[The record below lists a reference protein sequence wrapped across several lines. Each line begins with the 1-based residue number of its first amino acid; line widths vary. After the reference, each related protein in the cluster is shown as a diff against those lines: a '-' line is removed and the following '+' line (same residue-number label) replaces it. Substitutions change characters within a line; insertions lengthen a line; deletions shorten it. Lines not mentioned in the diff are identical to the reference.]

1 MASRPSTELRLIFL
15 GFIILCGLGVLVSKL
30 WWEQVARGDT
40 WRRKIAGRS
49 EVTVRI
55 PSVRGEIR
63 DRNGVT
69 LVANRASYEVD
80 FYLPDMVQG
89 YRREMGFTPKVEYL
103 NTVKQ
108 MKTKQKEA
116 DIVKIVNESVIPRLN
131 ELDLAKDY
139 NSEHLQKHYRNDTLV
154 PFTYEQEVD
163 FKTIAKFSE
172 HNVGLPGVDISVKPV
187 RQYVYGAL
195 AAHLLGYVGAPLDVN
210 LLPDISSYTFYQ
222 PDVDGKSQIEA
233 SMDKY
238 LRGAPGKR
246 VLRKSVKGIIESED
260 RVEPPKPGAN
270 VYLTLDARIQYITEQ
285 ALRHPQLGRAAAVVV
300 DPNNGDILA
309 MASVP
314 SFDPNVFIPSVSPT
328 EWKKLN
334 TDPALPLISRAVSAF
349 PPGSTFKIV
358 TALGGLSKKGAHME
372 TSKFN
377 CPGGIQYGDHYF
389 KCWIADK
396 HGSHGTIGLSD
407 ALRVSCDC
415 FFYQYGNA
423 AGMEYVDQIGKVL
436 GIGEHYDIGL
446 QDEKDGVMPGPQWMK
461 TKYPELKWSNAY
473 TANAAIGQGYVLASP
488 LQMAMAY
495 ATVANG
501 GVVYEPRLIKKVLT
515 PDGKPVLDENGQE
528 VAPEAPKIRG
538 DLRTE
543 VTKEQIDV
551 VRHGLWQVVND
562 AGGTGAKARVKGIVV
577 AGKTGSAQATDRG
590 KDDMIAWFCCF
601 APFDKP
607 RYAICVMV
615 QGGHHGGGVAG
626 PIAQYI
632 LEHTVAMEQGNYNV
646 ELTKLE
652 PARGKDPFAKIEAL
666 TDYKD
671 ANNVQVT
678 PEAEE
683 GADTH
688 AASSSKVQMGGGN
701 AHPDIGAEAD
711 AGGRVQGRGNRP
723 ATPANSSAPP
733 KQNFFQ
739 KFFGIK
745 PSAPNPPRP
754 QPRGTH

>member
-15 GFIILCGLGVLVSKL
+15 GFIVLCGLGVLITKL
-30 WWEQVARGDT
+30 WWEQVARGQV
-40 WRRKIAGRS
+40 WSKKIAGRS

-63 DRNGVT
+63 DRNGIT

-80 FYLPDMVQG
+80 FYLPDMVRG
-89 YRREMGFTPKVEYL
+89 YRREMGYTPLVEYL
-103 NTVKQ
+103 STVHQ
-108 MKTKQKEA
+108 MKVKQKEA
-116 DIVKIVNESVIPRLN
+116 DIVKIVNDSVIPRLN

-163 FKTIAKFSE
+163 FNTIAKFSE
-172 HNVGLPGVDISVKPV
+172 HNVGLPGVEISVRPV

-195 AAHLLGYVGAPLDVN
+195 AAHLLGYVGSPLDVN
-210 LLPDISSYTFYQ
+210 LLPDISKYTFYQ
-222 PDVDGKSQIEA
+222 PDVDGKSQIES

-238 LRGAPGKR
+238 LRGSPGMR
-246 VLRKSVKGIIESED
+246 VLRKSVKGVIESEE
-260 RVEPPKPGAN
+260 RVDPPKPGAN
-270 VYLTLDARIQYITEQ
+270 VILTLDARIQYICEE

-314 SFDPNVFIPSVSPT
+314 SFDPNVFIPSVSAAD
-328 EWKKLN
+328 WKKLN
-334 TDPALPLISRAVSAF
+334 TDPAIPLVSRAVSAF

-358 TALGGLSKKGAHME
+358 TGLGGLKKNMGNA
-372 TSKFN
+372 KYN
-377 CPGGIQYGDHYF
+377 CPGGISYGDHYF
-389 KCWIADK
+389 KCWISGK
-396 HGSHGTIGLSD
+396 GTHGTVGLAD

-415 FFYQYGNA
+415 FFYQYANA
-423 AGMEYVDQIGKVL
+423 AGMESVDEIGKIM
-436 GIGEHYDIGL
+436 GIGEHYDLGL

-461 TKYPELKWSNAY
+461 TKYPELKWTSAQ
-473 TANAAIGQGYVLASP
+473 TANASIGQGYVLASP
-488 LQMAMAY
+488 LQMAMCY

-501 GVVYEPRLIKKVLT
+501 GVAYEPRLVKTVRT
-515 PDGKPVLDENGQE
+515 ADDKPVMDENGQE
-528 VAPEAPKIRG
+528 VMPDKPKVRG
-538 DLRTE
+538 DLRTQ
-543 VTKEQIDV
+543 VTKEQIEII
-551 VRHGLWQVVND
+551 RHGLWMVVNE

-590 KDDMIAWFCCF
+590 KEDMIAWFCCF
-601 APFDKP
+601 APYDKP

-626 PIAQYI
+626 PIAQFI
-632 LEHTVAMEQGNYNV
+632 LERTIGVEQGTYKV
-646 ELTKLE
+646 DLARLE

-671 ANNVQVT
+671 ADKVNLN
-678 PEAEE
+678 PEKSEPEE

-688 AASSSKVQMGGGN
+688 GSSQSGVQMGGNG
-701 AHPDIGAEAD
+701 AAPEIRAEAD
-711 AGGRVQGRGNRP
+711 ARGKVQKGKAA
-723 ATPANSSAPP
+723 ATPKPADNRS
-733 KQNFFQ
+733 FLQ

-745 PSAPNPPRP
+745 QPSAPNPPRP
-754 QPRGTH
+754 QGQPGPKTH